1 MHEAEVAYVAG
12 HTCLGGTR
20 VGLPYSTEIGR
31 SVMYCAGPQGTEKI
45 MLKAPMQDI
54 PREHNFFSHLNNK
67 SFLSHRMTLI
77 CILLKNELLC
87 LLFSVYSRS
96 IFYI

>member
-31 SVMYCAGPQGTEKI
+31 SVMYCAGPQGTQKI
-45 MLKAPMQDI
+45 MLKAPMQDV

-67 SFLSHRMTLI
+67 RHFPEALLLMCPHVSGRFESH
-77 CILLKNELLC
+77 
-87 LLFSVYSRS
+87 F
-96 IFYI
+96 

>member
-31 SVMYCAGPQGTEKI
+31 SVMYWAGPQGAEKI
-45 MLKAPMQDI
+45 MLKAPMQDV
-54 PREHNFFSHLNNK
+54 PREHNFFSHLNK
-67 SFLSHRMTLI
+67 SFLSHHMTLI
-77 CILLKNELLC
+77 
-87 LLFSVYSRS
+87 VYSQKRVALS
-96 IFYI
+96 SVFCIQ